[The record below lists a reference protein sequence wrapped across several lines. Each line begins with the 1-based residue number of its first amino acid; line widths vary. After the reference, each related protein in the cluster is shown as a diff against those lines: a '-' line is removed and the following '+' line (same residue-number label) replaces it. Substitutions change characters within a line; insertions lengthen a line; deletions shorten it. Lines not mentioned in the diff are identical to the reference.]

1 MFSKKSSLLGIPKM
15 IFSIEKSLRIE
26 NSSGVVIV
34 KKSETPKIFCD
45 FGVLFIVKR
54 RCGCVKT
61 VIKNA
66 KTI

>member
-26 NSSGVVIV
+26 NSSGIIIV
-34 KKSETPKIFCD
+34 KKSEAPKTFCD

-61 VIKNA
+61 VIKKA